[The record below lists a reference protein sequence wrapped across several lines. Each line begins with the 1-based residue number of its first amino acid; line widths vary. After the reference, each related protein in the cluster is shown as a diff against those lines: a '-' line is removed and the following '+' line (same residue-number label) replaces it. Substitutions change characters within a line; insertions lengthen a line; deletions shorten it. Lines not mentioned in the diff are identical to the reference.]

1 MTKQE
6 FPRLFHYKREAKAYL
21 TEMQAAL
28 GGEWSIELKGANY
41 VVDQVKSAADLKQE
55 KAEINARFYLDYDFW
70 SPESYGSFYRER
82 EKVQEQI
89 AAWQER
95 FTKDPF
101 DALSWGIEA
110 CQAAA
115 DLRALSWAIGAHEQ
129 GDDDQTICLSFEG
142 HVSRSSRFNSL
153 SQSSSPMSSLM
164 DRAATIAEA
173 KIASRL
179 RSYIDKKAESLGVLY
194 DL

>member
-55 KAEINARFYLDYDFW
+55 KAEINARFYL
-70 SPESYGSFYRER
+70 ER